1 VRAARRLAAEVLAE
15 SRYPGDV
22 ETVLLLVSELVTN
35 AVRHA
40 ATPFE
45 LRLSV
50 EATEVVVTV
59 VDHDRTHL
67 PHLRNPGPEETSGR
81 GLQIVDQL
89 AASWGSEAMAGD
101 AKGVWFRCVTAE
113 RVSPTAGPAARP
125 AGAGPAGHPSAR
137 PARR

>member
-22 ETVLLLVSELVTN
+22 ETVLLLVSELATN

-67 PHLRNPGPEETSGR
+67 PRLRNPGPDETSGR

-113 RVSPTAGPAARP
+113 RVSPATGPAGRP